1 MLEFGHMTHPG
12 HCRVRNE
19 DTYYGDLDNGL
30 WLIADGMGGQG
41 RGERASAIVRD
52 TIVTEV
58 FAGHRLEDA
67 IRMAHQAIIS
77 ARGNQ
82 IMGSSVI
89 ALQVQQNRYEIAWV
103 GDTQAFV
110 WDEHQLSSVNA
121 LYPRHAQQGDH
132 GPNAAVS
139 QSKTHALGITDP
151 TALTMSSLSGHV
163 SAGMQWLLCSDGLG
177 DQLDQQTMETVLQQ
191 VDVSAQEC
199 VDILI
204 ATALENGG
212 SDNLTALLIRA
223 P

>member
-12 HCRVRNE
+12 HCRLRNE

-41 RGERASAIVRD
+41 RGERASAIARD

-58 FAGHRLEDA
+58 FAGHPLEDA
-67 IRMAHQAIIS
+67 IRIADQAIVR

-89 ALQVQQNRYEIAWV
+89 ALRVQHHRYEIAWV
-103 GDTQAFV
+103 GDTQAHV
-110 WDEHQLSSVNA
+110 WGEYQLCPVNA
-121 LYPRHAQQGDH
+121 LYSRHAQQGDQS
-132 GPNAAVS
+132 GPNAA
-139 QSKTHALGITDP
+139 SKTHALGITEP
-151 TALTMSSLSGHV
+151 TELKINTLSGHV

-177 DQLDQQTMETVLQQ
+177 DQLDQQTLMDVLEQ

-199 VDILI
+199 VEVLI
-204 ATALENGG
+204 AKALENGG
-212 SDNLTALLIRA
+212 RDNLTALLIRN